1 MSPRL
6 LLVSDEEI
14 WIMFDQVFIIEIYK
28 KGDFFDLYALKLAEC
43 QTFLKSEI
51 YHFFV
56 VLYI

>member
-1 MSPRL
+1 MSPRF

-43 QTFLKSEI
+43 QTFLKSET
-51 YHFFV
+51 
-56 VLYI
+56 